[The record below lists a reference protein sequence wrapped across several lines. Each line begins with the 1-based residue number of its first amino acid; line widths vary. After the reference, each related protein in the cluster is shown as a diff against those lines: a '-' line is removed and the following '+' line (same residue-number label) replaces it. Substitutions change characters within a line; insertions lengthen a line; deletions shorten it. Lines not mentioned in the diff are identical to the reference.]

1 MPVLNAHQSFVL
13 IVDMQT
19 GLLPAIADHQALV
32 ERAEA
37 WAEIQGIDM
46 TELWWRHHRA
56 LRANGRTAAAQRAL
70 AAAAGLPLLFG

>member
-32 ERAEA
+32 ERAGKLA
-37 WAEIQGIDM
+37 Q
-46 TELWWRHHRA
+46 
-56 LRANGRTAAAQRAL
+56 AARL
-70 AAAAGLPLLFG
+70 

>member
-32 ERAEA
+32 ERAGKLAQAARLLGVPVLATEH
-37 WAEIQGIDM
+37 WAEKNRPNRCFFVA
-46 TELWWRHHRA
+46 TY
-56 LRANGRTAAAQRAL
+56 
-70 AAAAGLPLLFG
+70 